1 MSVETALTRA
11 DDREDVRARAPRLQP
26 DVTEH
31 DTTGVHALCMGHRD
45 EDTGRVTA
53 QGTEALPDLDPWRQ
67 VGWIFHEDGCVA
79 IARQG
84 EELRAAAWAD

>member
-1 MSVETALTRA
+1 
-11 DDREDVRARAPRLQP
+11 
-26 DVTEH
+26 
-31 DTTGVHALCMGHRD
+31 MGHRD